1 MGFLGFSDFGFMGLR
16 VCFCFV
22 GSSRSAFGGC
32 FDDSEHSNMAQ
43 GVGWVWVWSVSGAG
57 EVWSRVQGD
66 WGAEAKAIRSSS
78 PRARKAKILEPE
90 MFGTFWEVQRKDLQ
104 HHSAKKGVPNT
115 TGVLHQGLGFLE
127 GLLQG
132 FSA

>member
-1 MGFLGFSDFGFMGLR
+1 MPLEAALTTLNTQTWLRGLGGSGFGVFQGQGRFGLEFKAMGR
-16 VCFCFV
+16 
-22 GSSRSAFGGC
+22 
-32 FDDSEHSNMAQ
+32 
-43 GVGWVWVWSVSGAG
+43 
-57 EVWSRVQGD
+57 
-66 WGAEAKAIRSSS
+66 AEAKAIRSSS